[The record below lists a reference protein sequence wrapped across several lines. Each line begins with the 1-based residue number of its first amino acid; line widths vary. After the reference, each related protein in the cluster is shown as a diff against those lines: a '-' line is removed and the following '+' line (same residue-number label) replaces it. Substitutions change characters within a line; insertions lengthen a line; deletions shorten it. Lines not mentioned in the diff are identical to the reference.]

1 MGNSTWDNT
10 LDPFPTAIG
19 ASFATFTVNQD
30 VSPQPLPTI
39 YGNELRVGSKIEIE
53 ARGAYG
59 STGTPTLV
67 LSFYITPS
75 NLASGIALG
84 ATTAMATSTATLWP
98 WVMRYSGLVTAVG
111 GAGTAS
117 ITGSGECLLGSSL
130 TAFSLPFALPI
141 TDAGRT
147 VSTVWATNVQQF
159 IGVAATWSASS
170 ASNLVRVHTLTAKIL
185 NQGKTA

>member
-1 MGNSTWDNT
+1 VGNSTWENL

-19 ASFATFTVNQD
+19 AQFATFTANQD

-39 YGNELRVGSKIEIE
+39 YGNELRVGSRLELE
-53 ARGAYG
+53 ARGLYG

-98 WVMRYSGLVTAVG
+98 WVMRYSGLVTQVG

-117 ITGSGECLLGSSL
+117 ITGSGECMLGSSL
-130 TAFSLPFALPI
+130 TAFSLPAALPI
-141 TDAGRT
+141 TDALRT

-170 ASNLVRVHTLTAKIL
+170 ASNLVRCHTLSAKIV